1 MTNDEKAEQAIRVR
15 LGMRSSPELTAFA
28 ATTLRNIRRGDSEA
42 SLMQRLGAFQVDNGQ
57 AIDNRASAQLFTVLS
72 RVAFGDL

>member
-1 MTNDEKAEQAIRVR
+1 MKRPNRRSESVWECDPRQ
-15 LGMRSSPELTAFA
+15 SSPLSAFA

-57 AIDNRASAQLFTVLS
+57 SIDNRASAQLFTVLS